1 MRLQSPNKEEGAAHE
16 AAPTGFPVVGTR
28 GGTARLGPHR
38 RRRIR
43 MLHST
48 HPQATPQ
55 AEPAAGES
63 TCSRE
68 PAAVPDWDYP
78 SHNYPAPAILPNL
91 IPTLPFTG
99 PRFVEN
105 ALRYLPDS
113 SFNPPP
119 LEVAYPKCSPAYSRS
134 DLSLDAFVAIG
145 TPPEVLELVQGIRLP
160 ELDLA
165 PPLRGKKNG
174 RAALKHCDL
183 MSDMLAKLN
192 DAGVVSWPLP
202 DGSGRPKFVEP
213 LDLVPKASGKPRLV
227 YNQQRGNEY
236 ITKRPCYYRGIDFAL
251 RICRPGCWFTRLDLE
266 SAFWSIPIDSAYRT
280 YFGFCWQGRW
290 GWWNCMPFGM
300 RCSPFFFT
308 KVMCAV
314 ATHIRRVYGL
324 WFAFYM
330 DDWLI
335 VARTESEARIATQIV
350 MSVFAKLGFRVNL
363 EKSVIEPTQVIE
375 WLGHIID
382 SRNCSVSVSKRL
394 MNSILEAVSIPSASA
409 SLPLTTAASILGK
422 LSACALVQP
431 LVLSYVR
438 PWQQYMQQ
446 RRTNGHSHVTLNVEC
461 LRRAAQVALRPRYWD
476 RNLLE
481 SCTLYSDASATG
493 LGYVFDD
500 GQHGNWR
507 WSSHART
514 WHINWLEFIAAVIA
528 IEMAVARGYRT
539 FDCTAT
545 TLLPYPG

>member
-1 MRLQSPNKEEGAAHE
+1 
-16 AAPTGFPVVGTR
+16 
-28 GGTARLGPHR
+28 
-38 RRRIR
+38 
-43 MLHST
+43 
-48 HPQATPQ
+48 
-55 AEPAAGES
+55 
-63 TCSRE
+63 
-68 PAAVPDWDYP
+68 
-78 SHNYPAPAILPNL
+78 
-91 IPTLPFTG
+91 
-99 PRFVEN
+99 
-105 ALRYLPDS
+105 
-113 SFNPPP
+113 
-119 LEVAYPKCSPAYSRS
+119 
-134 DLSLDAFVAIG
+134 
-145 TPPEVLELVQGIRLP
+145 
-160 ELDLA
+160 
-165 PPLRGKKNG
+165 
-174 RAALKHCDL
+174 
-183 MSDMLAKLN
+183 
-192 DAGVVSWPLP
+192 
-202 DGSGRPKFVEP
+202 
-213 LDLVPKASGKPRLV
+213 
-227 YNQQRGNEY
+227 
-236 ITKRPCYYRGIDFAL
+236 
-251 RICRPGCWFTRLDLE
+251 
-266 SAFWSIPIDSAYRT
+266 
-280 YFGFCWQGRW
+280 
-290 GWWNCMPFGM
+290 
-300 RCSPFFFT
+300 
-308 KVMCAV
+308 
-314 ATHIRRVYGL
+314 
-324 WFAFYM
+324 M

-528 IEMAVARGYRT
+528 IEMAVARGYR
-539 FDCTAT
+539 DIRLHCDNIAT
-545 TLLPYPG
+545 LSWIRKMRTPDDGMNLWFRQWLFRWLDRHIVVTPIYIPSHLNPADVYSRL